1 MNHRHHSTRQTVAL
15 AAACRIAAACALGG
29 LAVSPLATQAASLS
43 AFAGVVTGA
52 SGNIAGGCT
61 TSGPPPELA
70 FFGGFAPGLQVLG
83 GNTACGF
90 SGGWTN
96 PTATGTTTPLTNSAR
111 LPPTPFYAAT
121 PSAPVSPQLFEG
133 TADSR
138 ASYGSLSAK
147 ASGRYSGT
155 AAYASAT
162 AVGVGAA
169 TFSDTLSATVPKAY
183 TDVSTSGFVR
193 YRFSLDGSMS
203 APGPQRPY
211 FGGTAQTAFNI
222 QQDDGP
228 ILGLQGRPDR
238 QCLRLGRQRFLQHR
252 QAGRLGPFR
261 RARPCDRWIQPLIG
275 VRCQLPGGRRARA
288 GDDSA
293 ACHGPAGAGWF
304 QPCQA
309 RAVDTAL
316 AQLDRDCADICA
328 LTARYVARG
337 SDHAKHLLSLCADIC
352 KACGDECAKHTHM
365 QHCQECADACRRCEE
380 ACRAGMAA

>member
-228 ILGLQGRPDR
+228 ILGL
-238 QCLRLGRQRFLQHR
+238 LNMTASTATLGDVRG
-252 QAGRLGPFR
+252 AG
-261 RARPCDRWIQPLIG
+261 
-275 VRCQLPGGRRARA
+275 
-288 GDDSA
+288 
-293 ACHGPAGAGWF
+293 AGAGWTF
-304 QPCQA
+304 GSGTVSGGNTFESGLFAIDLLKSWNFKAGLIVSAYGWADNDFYSTAKLVGLDLFDAQGHA
-309 RAVDTAL
+309 IDGFSLSSASGVNYLAAAVPEPATTAL
-316 AQLDRDCADICA
+316 LVMGLLGLAGFSHARRAPWTLPWRSSTATA
-328 LTARYVARG
+328 PTARTGGTR
-337 SDHAKHLLSLCADIC
+337 
-352 KACGDECAKHTHM
+352 
-365 QHCQECADACRRCEE
+365 
-380 ACRAGMAA
+380 

>member
-228 ILGLQGRPDR
+228 ILGFKAGLIVSAYGWADNDFYSTAKLVGLDLFDAQGHAIDGFSLSSASGVNYLAAAVPEPATTA
-238 QCLRLGRQRFLQHR
+238 LLVMGLLGL
-252 QAGRLGPFR
+252 AGFSHAR
-261 RARPCDRWIQPLIG
+261 RAPWT
-275 VRCQLPGGRRARA
+275 LPWR
-288 GDDSA
+288 SS
-293 ACHGPAGAGWF
+293 
-304 QPCQA
+304 
-309 RAVDTAL
+309 TAT
-316 AQLDRDCADICA
+316 AP
-328 LTARYVARG
+328 TARTGGTR
-337 SDHAKHLLSLCADIC
+337 
-352 KACGDECAKHTHM
+352 
-365 QHCQECADACRRCEE
+365 
-380 ACRAGMAA
+380 